1 MQVTSVNNPS
11 KRIVWDLRPATWPMK
26 SKAACRSKIQY
37 SIGQMIYLKY
47 PLDPIL
53 EDITI
58 PDTRLSLDFYLPQRK
73 IAFEIQGE
81 QHSEMNP
88 FFHDSIE
95 DFEKQLHRDE
105 IKELFC
111 ELNNIKLIKLHSIK
125 EAEAHFGKPRK
136 C

>member
-81 QHSEMNP
+81 QHSEMN
-88 FFHDSIE
+88 H
-95 DFEKQLHRDE
+95 FEIH
-105 IKELFC
+105 
-111 ELNNIKLIKLHSIK
+111 H
-125 EAEAHFGKPRK
+125 
-136 C
+136 